1 MCINFYGLFPRGIF
15 GLTLF
20 RVLLWTRHT
29 SASFGEYWLLSSMK
43 KCSPAWQWCSPRR
56 HGLKVPRGPE
66 KSLGLD
72 TDVLDLGLVWSG
84 LLISI
89 IAIDS
94 DTIGDTF
101 RVLLSV
107 LAILFSMVP
116 LSIIA
121 VLLQSIVNNH
131 ASDKFEND
139 KLIKHIVLTRC

>member
-1 MCINFYGLFPRGIF
+1 MAPLKFPGSNSIIFCSSTVYNSGSLDQLAIRGQQVRI
-15 GLTLF
+15 L
-20 RVLLWTRHT
+20 VALLYAEAQLNLP
-29 SASFGEYWLLSSMK
+29 SE
-43 KCSPAWQWCSPRR
+43 
-56 HGLKVPRGPE
+56 
-66 KSLGLD
+66 
-72 TDVLDLGLVWSG
+72 SG